1 MLNSL
6 IIITVSLLIS
16 LLRKHFKN
24 ISSSTSLKFPKKLK
38 GNFQPTQNVIQ
49 LILTQVSLAFL
60 SQSLWSTNQLLRW
73 HKWDVLADDKPLA
86 FLISITFLVHSS
98 LLLEGVHIFS
108 SIFNSISG
116 SRLIDFRDKSRRKYL
131 KSGKLEYIGRLQV
144 MSYCDWGKKDYGF
157 ASEHPLTMWALV
169 SSTERAGIKSR
180 RVVLTAHCLTSVVS
194 SQCRCRTGTRRMKI
208 GGGIA

>member
-38 GNFQPTQNVIQ
+38 RNFQPTQNVIQ

-144 MSYCDWGKKDYGF
+144 MSYCDWGKKDYRF